1 MLGITYKRDNSLVWA
16 CEDIGKYE
24 LNPNNWTSHQ
34 TPALAMA
41 LGVLSLVLL
50 IEKLIIQDLF
60 YYYQNIKNTKIT
72 SDFILPHGYQ
82 APILSYNKAS
92 LMAKTKL
99 QKSHINI
106 GWSNLFNELTTLR
119 RLRLQSKFWNHGTW
133 TIFWGLQAGS
143 RLRPYWVTRYHR
155 GYLCSLARS
164 ELGEFCVTSAFAP
177 AICLTLEIIR
187 WRCHHICSKEIGVII
202 K

>member
-1 MLGITYKRDNSLVWA
+1 MNLSLIVWADFSWFDFSTVCLLHFVAMLGITYKRDNSLVWA

-34 TPALAMA
+34 TPVLAMD
-41 LGVLSLVLL
+41 LGVLYLVLL

-92 LMAKTKL
+92 LMAKIKL
-99 QKSHINI
+99 LKSHINI
-106 GWSNLFNELTTLR
+106 GWSNLFNDLTTLR
-119 RLRLQSKFWNHGTW
+119 RLRLQSKFLESWDLNN
-133 TIFWGLQAGS
+133 I
-143 RLRPYWVTRYHR
+143 LR
-155 GYLCSLARS
+155 
-164 ELGEFCVTSAFAP
+164 AP
-177 AICLTLEIIR
+177 
-187 WRCHHICSKEIGVII
+187 GGF
-202 K
+202 